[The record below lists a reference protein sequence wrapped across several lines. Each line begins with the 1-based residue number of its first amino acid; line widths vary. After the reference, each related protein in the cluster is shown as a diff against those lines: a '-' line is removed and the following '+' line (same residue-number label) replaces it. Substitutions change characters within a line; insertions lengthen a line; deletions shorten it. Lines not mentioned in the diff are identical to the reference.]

1 MVLAMISVCIRM
13 THVTVDI
20 NALTR
25 RGIQA
30 ANVPT
35 VVNEATADTALF
47 LLIGALRQFPKAMA
61 DLHAGTFNKAFSFR
75 GASDPEGLTLG
86 IVGAGGI
93 GRTFAR
99 KAAHALGMHIVYHN
113 RTRLSE
119 EQETQGMPEGKRM
132 EYALSLDSLLGQ
144 SDVVSLHCPLTPQ
157 TKHLIGEAQLARMP
171 PHSVLINTARGPV
184 VDEAALVKALDDGVI
199 AGAGLDVYENE
210 PEIHPGLVRLSKT
223 KALLL
228 PHVGT
233 LSLQTQ
239 TDMEAVC
246 VRNLEHGLETGKLMY
261 TVREQEGL
269 NLSAN

>member
-1 MVLAMISVCIRM
+1 M
-13 THVTVDI
+13 
-20 NALTR
+20 
-25 RGIQA
+25 

-47 LLIGALRQFPKAMA
+47 LLLGALRQFPRAIGQMQ
-61 DLHAGTFNKAFSFR
+61 AGKFNSQFSFR
-75 GASDPEGLTLG
+75 DASDPEGLTLG

-93 GRTFAR
+93 GRTLAR

-119 EQETQGMPEGKRM
+119 ELEMQGMPEGKRM

-157 TKHLIGEAQLARMP
+157 THHLIGAAQLARMP
-171 PHSVLINTARGPV
+171 SHAILINTARGPI
-184 VDEAALVKALDDGVI
+184 VDEAALVDALDRGVI
-199 AGAGLDVYENE
+199 AGAGLDVYEKE
-210 PEIHPGLVRLSKT
+210 PEIHPGLMRLST
-223 KALLL
+223 SNALLL

-233 LSLQTQ
+233 LTLQTQ

-246 VRNLEHGLETGKLMY
+246 LRNLEHGLQTGRLLY
-261 TVREQEGL
+261 TVKEQEGL
-269 NLSAN
+269 GLCAQI